1 MNNKYTIQIF
11 WSDEDEAFVA
21 VCQEFP
27 GLSAVGETREE
38 ALKEAQIA
46 LDLMIETYQ
55 SKNIP
60 LPEPNNILL
69 AA

>member
-11 WSDEDEAFVA
+11 WSVDDEAFVA

-38 ALKEAQIA
+38 ALTEAQIA
-46 LDLMIETYQ
+46 LDLMIETYK

-60 LPEPNNILL
+60 LPEPQTILL